1 MSSSSTGSEERERQ
15 RQELTR
21 TIQAEIIPRLMLAH
35 RVEPPPR
42 VVPRNEVAPSDH
54 LDVDAFAKRLREPS
68 LAGALAQVAELRA
81 NGLDL
86 ESLFLDLLA
95 PAAHLLGAQWELD
108 EASFTDVTVGLTHL
122 QHVVRE
128 LAPAFE
134 LEGHFPGIGHRAVL
148 APAPGDQHVFG
159 LILLEEFFRRAGW
172 DVLGAAASEEV
183 DLVELVREDYVALVG
198 FSVADPRSIP
208 ALGTLIGELRAKS
221 VNRDLL
227 VMVGGHCV
235 LEDPTL
241 VETLG
246 ADETG
251 RTALDAVNNANRRLA
266 EIALMATASSEV

>member
-1 MSSSSTGSEERERQ
+1 MSSETSDSQERERQ
-15 RQELTR
+15 RRELTR

-42 VVPRNEVAPSDH
+42 IVPRNDAAGSDV
-54 LDVDAFAKRLREPS
+54 LDIAAFVERLLEPT
-68 LAGALAQVAELRA
+68 LAGALAYVADARA

-134 LEGHFPGIGHRAVL
+134 LEGRFPGIGHRAVL
-148 APAPGDQHVFG
+148 VPAPGDQHVFG

-172 DVLGAAASEEV
+172 DVMGAAAAAEL
-183 DLVELVREDYVALVG
+183 DLVELVSEDYVALVG

-208 ALGTLIGELRAKS
+208 ALGRLISELRAES
-221 VNRDLL
+221 VNPDLI

-251 RTALDAVNNANRRLA
+251 RTALDAVNIANRRVA
-266 EIALMATASSEV
+266 EIALLSTPSSEV